1 MLLNFIRL
9 DNFKLS
15 ILPHVTVE
23 IFEPLLVVRRDDAM
37 STKKPSP
44 GGAISAHNPF
54 FQKAH
59 LFMKKKMRWVYLEKC
74 LYSPKQA
81 LTNNKMN

>member
-23 IFEPLLVVRRDDAM
+23 IFELLLVVRRDDAM
-37 STKKPSP
+37 STKK
-44 GGAISAHNPF
+44 
-54 FQKAH
+54 
-59 LFMKKKMRWVYLEKC
+59 
-74 LYSPKQA
+74 A
-81 LTNNKMN
+81 LTGRSDFSPQSIFSKGSPFHEEKNALGIS

>member
-1 MLLNFIRL
+1 
-9 DNFKLS
+9 
-15 ILPHVTVE
+15 
-23 IFEPLLVVRRDDAM
+23 M